1 MIKILF
7 VCHGNICRS
16 PMAEFMFKDMVKK
29 RNIADDFYIE
39 SKAVSQEEIG
49 NDIYPP
55 AKRKLREKGIE
66 FSSHQAS
73 QIRREDFSN
82 YDYIL
87 VMDSS
92 NLRYLAYL
100 GMEKYYK
107 NDQVFKLMH
116 FASSNKDVAD
126 PWYTGDFEETWK
138 DVNKG
143 CYAML
148 EKILQNLE

>member
-1 MIKILF
+1 MKYRVLF
-7 VCHGNICRS
+7 ICHGNICRS

-92 NLRYLAYL
+92 NLRYLSYL
-100 GMEKYYK
+100 GMENYYK
-107 NDQVFKLMH
+107 NNQVFKLMH
-116 FASSNKDVAD
+116 FTSSNKDVAD
-126 PWYTGDFEETWK
+126 PWYTGDFERTYLDILEGL
-138 DVNKG
+138 KG
-143 CYAML
+143 F
-148 EKILQNLE
+148 LQFLGY

>member
-1 MIKILF
+1 MKYRVLF
-7 VCHGNICRS
+7 ICHGNICRS

-29 RNIADDFYIE
+29 RNIADDFYID

-92 NLRYLAYL
+92 NLRYLSYL
-100 GMEKYYK
+100 GMENYYK
-107 NDQVFKLMH
+107 NNQVFKLMH
-116 FASSNKDVAD
+116 FTSSNKDVAD
-126 PWYTGDFEETWK
+126 PWYTGDFERTYLDILEGL
-138 DVNKG
+138 KG
-143 CYAML
+143 FL
-148 EKILQNLE
+148 EFLGY